1 MKRLIIHPILN
12 LQPGNAVEV
21 FNVASNNNKVFFE
34 SGSSNEHIHVAN
46 FLATLLQK
54 VANSTIHLKIL
65 NWILLEKIHNF
76 NHILEMFFSFRLI
89 STKIQ
94 LGKCNIRNL
103 TLVNTNLSDMLY
115 ISAPCRNSSAISIG
129 LLSPPQSLWKRA
141 RAASSLAS
149 DSSFQEEG
157 LFKNSLR
164 PFSASASSRSTCFLI
179 CSMSQWRSWRLR
191 LLSIV
196 STASIGIV
204 PTIVFISNVFCC
216 KFTKKNRITK

>member
-46 FLATLLQK
+46 FLATLL
-54 VANSTIHLKIL
+54 H
-65 NWILLEKIHNF
+65 
-76 NHILEMFFSFRLI
+76 HILEMFFSFRLI